1 MDHLRDCGLLLKD
14 FRGAIHGVGMGT
26 IRYRKLND
34 E

>member
-1 MDHLRDCGLLLKD
+1 MDHLRGVGLLLKE
-14 FRGAIHGVGMGT
+14 FPGAIHGVGMGT